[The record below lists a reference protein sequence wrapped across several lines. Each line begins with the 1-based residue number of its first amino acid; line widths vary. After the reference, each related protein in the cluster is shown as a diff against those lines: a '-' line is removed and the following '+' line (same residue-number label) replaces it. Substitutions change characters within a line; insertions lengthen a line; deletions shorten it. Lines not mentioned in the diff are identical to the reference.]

1 MQPGEKNK
9 LKQLEKIRHSLAH
22 LLALAVTEIFPEA
35 KLGIGPAIDN
45 GFYYD
50 FDLKKLA
57 ENDLSKI
64 EGRIREFIAVDLKFK
79 KESLTWE
86 EAKKIFKKQPYKLE
100 LLGELRKTKT
110 PITIYK
116 IYEKSPGQPLFT
128 DLCAGPHI
136 KSAKEI
142 DPAGFK
148 LSKIAGAYWR
158 GDEKNTQMQ
167 RIYGLAF
174 SSAGELKEYEEQTAE
189 AERRD
194 HRRLGAE
201 LGLFL
206 ISDEVGQGL
215 PIYLP
220 KGAMLR
226 HLIMDFAF
234 NTYLKNGYQPVA
246 TPHIASEKLWSRSG
260 HLDFYKDSL
269 YSSFGIENENYRLKP
284 MNCPLHIQ
292 IYKNKTHSYRDL
304 PIRYTEMG
312 TVYRYERSGTL
323 HGLTRVRGFTQ
334 DDAHIICAPEQMPEE
349 IKRALKLTLYI
360 LTTFGFKDFE
370 VTLSIR
376 DPKKKSDF
384 IGADKDWRMAEAALK
399 YAMKETGLS
408 SFKYDVGGAVFYG
421 PKIDVKVKDAIGRK
435 WQLSTIQFDFN
446 LPHRFGMTYIDEK
459 GEEKEPLMIHRAL
472 LGSIDRFMGVYI
484 EHTAGAF
491 PLWLAP
497 AQISVMA
504 ISDKFSDYARKV
516 AAGLADNCFRLETT
530 DANKTIGKR
539 IREAELQKIPYI
551 IVVGSKEK
559 DNGTVNVRH
568 YQRGQEGEMSLE
580 KFIAKAKSEIE
591 KKI

>member
-100 LLGELRKTKT
+100 LLKELRRTKT

-116 IYEKSPGQPLFT
+116 IYEKSPGQSLFT

-174 SSAGELKEYEEQTAE
+174 PSAGELKKYEEQTAE

-269 YSSFGIENENYRLKP
+269 YSSFGIEDENYRLKP

-497 AQISVMA
+497 VQISVMA

-516 AAGLADNCFRLETT
+516 AAELADNCFRLETT

-551 IVVGSKEK
+551 IVVGGKEK